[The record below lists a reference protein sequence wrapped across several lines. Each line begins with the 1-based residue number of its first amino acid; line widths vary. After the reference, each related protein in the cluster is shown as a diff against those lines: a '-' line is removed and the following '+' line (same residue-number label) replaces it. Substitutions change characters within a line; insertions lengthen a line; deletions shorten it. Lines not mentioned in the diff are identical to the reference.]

1 MERANKE
8 RAKNEALRIVNE
20 FGYKEPYVDPV
31 RICRELIGIDVFFA
45 DFEGDESAISGF
57 FYHKNNA
64 IYVNKQEYPKRQT
77 FTIAHELGH
86 KMLHEDWVVKT
97 DEYQVLYR
105 DTTKI
110 TQDWREV
117 EANTFAANLLVPKFM
132 LDRYR
137 KIATVEELATLFVV
151 SMPVIKNRLYTEY
164 GI

>member
-1 MERANKE
+1 ME

-45 DFEGDESAISGF
+45 YFAGYESAISGF
-57 FYHKNNA
+57 FYPKNNA
-64 IYVNKQEYPKRQT
+64 IYVNKQEPPKRQT

-86 KMLHEDWVVKT
+86 KILHEDWAKT
-97 DEYQVLYR
+97 NEYQVLYR
-105 DTTKI
+105 DTTKM

-117 EANTFAANLLVPKFM
+117 EANTFAANLLVPRFM
-132 LDRYR
+132 LDRYY
-137 KIATVEELATLFVV
+137 KIATIEELAKIFVV